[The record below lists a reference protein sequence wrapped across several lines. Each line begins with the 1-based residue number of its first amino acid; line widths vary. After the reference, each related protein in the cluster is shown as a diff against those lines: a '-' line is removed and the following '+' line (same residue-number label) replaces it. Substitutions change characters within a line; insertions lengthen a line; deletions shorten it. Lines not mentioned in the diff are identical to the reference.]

1 MLPGFQTSQP
11 RPRGGVAPS
20 RHCSTIREDSSV
32 KSAVIALSVFIIAGP
47 CLAQE
52 PRQEP
57 VGCDKF
63 KWPIEKERATLT
75 GTDLPK
81 LAAGDHITWPIPW
94 ATIVT
99 LAPFTDAKLPIA
111 PEVAPKSPASF
122 AGFLEARPPAK
133 PGTYKIT
140 LSSEGWIDVVQDG
153 HAVKSTA
160 FSGALG
166 CEGVRKSVKFD
177 LAAKPFTVELSS
189 VPDNT
194 IKIAVSPE

>member
-1 MLPGFQTSQP
+1 MINP
-11 RPRGGVAPS
+11 
-20 RHCSTIREDSSV
+20 V
-32 KSAVIALSVFIIAGP
+32 KAVLIALAAAAIAGP

-52 PRQEP
+52 PKQEPKQEP

-63 KWPIEKERATLT
+63 KWPLDKERATLT

-81 LAAGDHITWPIPW
+81 LASGASVTFPIPW
-94 ATIVT
+94 ASIVT
-99 LAPFTDAKLPIA
+99 LAPFADAKLPVA
-111 PEVAPKSPASF
+111 PERTPKSPTSF
-122 AGFLEARPPAK
+122 AGFLQLSAPAK
-133 PGTYKIT
+133 AGTYKIT

-177 LAAKPFTVELSS
+177 LAARPLTLELSGVLTNS
-189 VPDNT
+189 
-194 IKIAVSPE
+194 IMIAVSPD